1 MRDYRQVSP
10 LFTLQKKIVQ
20 KLQRRKGYIEIGID
34 RRESEEEIPGRQ
46 EEKVRIGEKDIYIE
60 IWKDRWDRQS

>member
-20 KLQRRKGYIEIGID
+20 KLQRRKGCIEIGID

>member
-20 KLQRRKGYIEIGID
+20 KLQRRKGCIEIGID
-34 RRESEEEIPGRQ
+34 RRESEEEIPGTGR
-46 EEKVRIGEKDIYIE
+46 ESENRRERYT
-60 IWKDRWDRQS
+60 

>member
-46 EEKVRIGEKDIYIE
+46 EEKVRIGEKDIHRNM
-60 IWKDRWDRQS
+60 KR